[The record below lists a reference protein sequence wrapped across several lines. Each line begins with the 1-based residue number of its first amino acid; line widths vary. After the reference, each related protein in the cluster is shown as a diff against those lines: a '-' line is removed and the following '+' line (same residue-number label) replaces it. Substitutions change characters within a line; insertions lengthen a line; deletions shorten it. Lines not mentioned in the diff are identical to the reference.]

1 MARLDTEESG
11 LHQLEFE
18 IAGVARSVAVDD
30 LIIAGWTG
38 RDAVALEDHIA
49 ELAVLGVKRPST
61 IPCFYR
67 VGANLLTSD
76 PAIDATGSDSSGEVE
91 FVLVSL
97 ADGLHVGIGS
107 DHTDRRVEAYS
118 VLAAKQMCPKPIG
131 RELWRF
137 SDLAA
142 HWNELMLRSWVTR
155 DGKRELYQEGA
166 VTGMLAPQDL
176 VARYLG
182 APGTLHEGTVMF
194 GGTLTVIGDITGG
207 DRFEIELED
216 GRSRRSLRH
225 AYNVRSL
232 AVTE

>member
-1 MARLDTEESG
+1 MARLDAEESA

-38 RDAVALEDHIA
+38 RDAVALECHIA

-61 IPCFYR
+61 TPCFYR

-76 PAIDATGSDSSGEVE
+76 AAIDATGSDSSGEVE

-137 SDLAA
+137 SDLAS
-142 HWNELMLRSWVTR
+142 HWNELTLRSWVTR
-155 DGKRELYQEGA
+155 DGKRDLYQEGA
-166 VTGMLAPQDL
+166 VTDMLAPQDL

-182 APGTLHEGTVMF
+182 TPGTLHAGTVMF
-194 GGTLTVIGDITGG
+194 GGTLTVIGDITAG

-216 GRSRRSLRH
+216 GRSRRSLQH
-225 AYNVRSL
+225 AYDVRSL